1 MIILASVNN
10 ISRKLLL
17 FFLLFLGITSV
28 FAQELQDSVSIYF
41 HQGKTNIDLH
51 FRQNGQVL
59 NHIRTN
65 RPDSSFVIRKI
76 LIIGG
81 ASPEGSI
88 PLNRWLSEQRAENL
102 FAYIKRYHA
111 FPDSLKR
118 FVFLGRD
125 WKGLLQLTENDAR
138 MPYRQETLDVL
149 REIVAETGNGADGA
163 LKITEL
169 QQLHGGVPYN
179 YMYREFFPDLRNSR
193 IYVWYE
199 FVGKSH
205 SANAPMRGLSNE
217 ILPVR
222 MLDTT
227 HLKTRSLPAISASRE
242 SIFLGIKTNVLY
254 DLLLIPNI
262 GVEVYL
268 GRNWSASANWMY
280 AWWKSDRRH
289 NYWRTYGGDVEIRRW
304 FGKRAEEKPLT
315 GHHAGVYG
323 QIVTYD
329 FELGGRGYLGDKW
342 SYGAGISYGYAL
354 PVARRLNLDFTLA
367 VGYLRGKYKE
377 YLPIDDHYV
386 WQSTRMRN
394 WVGPT
399 KLEVSLVWLIGRG
412 NFNARKGG
420 RS

>member
-227 HLKTRSLPAISASRE
+227 HLKTRSLPAISASRKP
-242 SIFLGIKTNVLY
+242 IFLGIKTNVLY

-280 AWWKSDRRH
+280 AWWKSD
-289 NYWRTYGGDVEIRRW
+289 
-304 FGKRAEEKPLT
+304 
-315 GHHAGVYG
+315 
-323 QIVTYD
+323 
-329 FELGGRGYLGDKW
+329 
-342 SYGAGISYGYAL
+342 
-354 PVARRLNLDFTLA
+354 
-367 VGYLRGKYKE
+367 
-377 YLPIDDHYV
+377 
-386 WQSTRMRN
+386 
-394 WVGPT
+394 
-399 KLEVSLVWLIGRG
+399 
-412 NFNARKGG
+412 
-420 RS
+420 